1 MPRSDGNREARGVSR
16 PVHVLGIDAGGT
28 KTVCYLADGEGRVL
42 GEARG
47 GGANLQADGE
57 LGVEKVLHTVMAEAT
72 AAHAG
77 EIDAIC
83 LGMAGFDRQG
93 EGVVLSG
100 IMRRIGARAR
110 VVLVN
115 DALVALV
122 AGVGEAPGVVV
133 VCGTGSIAYG
143 RNAQDEAARSGGW
156 GYILGDEGSGYWI
169 GRRALRAVARAADG
183 RGPATALT
191 ARVLSHFGI
200 ATASDLVAEIYDRQL
215 RHHALAQ
222 VARLVQQARDE
233 GDELAT
239 QILEGAAHELVA
251 AARSVVEQLRMGQDA
266 FDFVLAGGVFI
277 GVPWL
282 AEELTRRLP
291 GLAAR
296 ARVERLQCEPAHGAV
311 RIAIAEARGG
321 ARIPQYVSLR

>member
-1 MPRSDGNREARGVSR
+1 MTAASR

-28 KTVCYLADGEGRVL
+28 KTVCYLADGEARVL

-47 GGANLQADGE
+47 GGANLQTEGE
-57 LGVEKVLHTVMAEAT
+57 LGVEKVLHAVMADAT
-72 AAHAG
+72 AAYAAG
-77 EIDAIC
+77 IDAIC

-93 EGVVLSG
+93 EGVVLRG
-100 IMRRIGARAR
+100 IMRRIGANAR

-122 AGVGEAPGVVV
+122 AGVGEAPGVVII
-133 VCGTGSIAYG
+133 CGTGSIAYG
-143 RNAQDEAARSGGW
+143 RNPRNQAARAGGW

-183 RGPATALT
+183 RGPGTALT
-191 ARVLSHFGI
+191 ALVLSHFGI
-200 ATASDLVAEIYDRQL
+200 GEASDLVAEIYERQL

-222 VARLVQQARDE
+222 VARLVQRARDE
-233 GDELAT
+233 GDSVAT
-239 QILEGAAHELVA
+239 RILEAAAHELLA
-251 AARSVVEQLRMGQDA
+251 SARSVVERLRMAGEE
-266 FDFVLAGGVFI
+266 FDFVLAGGVFT

-291 GLAAR
+291 GIAER
-296 ARVERLQCEPAHGAV
+296 ARVKRLQGEPALGAV

-321 ARIPQYVSLR
+321 ARLPQYV